1 MFHKES
7 YGPSFSAWIYGP
19 GMKLTAIN
27 SSRKI
32 QGYVTY
38 STDQE
43 NEICKIFIISPI
55 NGEENFNSNKLLNS
69 AGCTV

>member
-1 MFHKES
+1 
-7 YGPSFSAWIYGP
+7 
-19 GMKLTAIN
+19 MKLTAIN

-32 QGYVTY
+32 QGSVTY

-43 NEICKIFIISPI
+43 NEICKTFIISSVS
-55 NGEENFNSNKLLNS
+55 NGEENFNSNKLLNL

>member
-1 MFHKES
+1 MKVMDQV
-7 YGPSFSAWIYGP
+7 FSAWIYGP

-32 QGYVTY
+32 QGSVTY

-43 NEICKIFIISPI
+43 NEICKIFIISPGS
-55 NGEENFNSNKLLNS
+55 NGEENFNSNKLLNL